1 MTRTIGW
8 LLAIALLGAFPVHA
22 AKLYK
27 WVDKDGRVTY
37 HDRPPPGEDVKAEE
51 KLFGR
56 ESRPAAGGEKALAE
70 VVLYAAPKCE
80 ACDLARNYL
89 KKRNIAF
96 VEKNAEGDVK
106 VQEELRAKAGG
117 LSVPTILVGEKVMR
131 GYMESLLEG
140 ELDAAG
146 YPKAPAPEQGEE
158 GKTAGQ

>member
-8 LLAIALLGAFPVHA
+8 LLTIALLGAFPAHA

-37 HDRPPPGEDVKAEE
+37 HDRPPPGEGVKAEE
-51 KLFGR
+51 KSFGR
-56 ESRPAAGGEKALAE
+56 ESRAGGEKILAE
-70 VVLYAAPKCE
+70 VVLFVAPRCE

-89 KKRNIAF
+89 NKRNVAF
-96 VEKNAEGDVK
+96 TEKNAEGDVK
-106 VQEELRAKAGG
+106 VQEELKAKAGG
-117 LSVPTILVGEKVMR
+117 LSVPTILIGEKVMR

-146 YPKAPAPEQGEE
+146 YPKTPAPEQAEE
-158 GKTAGQ
+158 GKPASQ